1 MLGEFEREYT
11 LAGKMDQLNRRKQ
24 NKKGPNKNGVTKL
37 PGRMSRVPGVLGI
50 VKDFNSVKDVYNKEF
65 YSKDF
70 LYDIDDG

>member
-11 LAGKMDQLNRRKQ
+11 LAGKMDQLNRRKH

-65 YSKDF
+65 YAKDF
-70 LYDIDDG
+70 LYDDG